1 MASAL
6 NPIGVDLFWKIIFHF
21 DLSIIESP
29 KIVSSEE
36 ISQTLREKE

>member
-6 NPIGVDLFWKIIFHF
+6 NPVSADMFWKIIFHF

-36 ISQTLREKE
+36 ISQT